1 MKKRRLLAKILV
13 IVMMMTLM
21 MQNTLPGYAK
31 ELNSSSV
38 AAEEFTEKSD
48 NLLSDSTELMPTIET
63 TADGESGNSGGDTAD
78 TSTTSAPE
86 MPDSEAADKPKTEI
100 TAGAEATGSEVVTT
114 DEYSSVKPEDE
125 LTTTD
130 DGNAGSETETNTQ
143 ANKDVAEVQE
153 KGEFTL
159 FAESNE
165 DAKDIGNLVDQSGV
179 TLSIISGSSETKIID
194 NGHPV
199 EGAPEIKVG
208 DKLKLSYEGNI
219 SPESMEQI
227 NAGDYFTIQLPDT
240 EYISTIEG
248 TYDLKTEDGE
258 VYATYTIAN
267 GALTVT
273 LTEVGASQS
282 EIDDGWIQ
290 ITGSAIKSGDNV
302 VISTNG
308 NVPIT
313 INIKPGSGGSGGGG
327 GNDAGQTEI
336 PDGKI
341 TFTKDGKQYDGKDIL
356 NWHLNVNYDGLRQ
369 MVSGENVS
377 QKNKVI
383 LVDTLPNEVAVD
395 MGSIYITAPIFVPTP
410 DGKMSGYSI
419 GYLRVT
425 PTVLYAEDGE
435 SYEHFYQRINT
446 FSSLSV
452 GVYENK
458 ILFGFGNLPG
468 NGVTYDS
475 NYIDS
480 LVASHVSSGDITEAQ
495 GSRLKEVYDSEGPT
509 EGQIVG
515 YDVSYDTN
523 VTGDSG
529 DYTNIAQLLW
539 NTDDEK
545 DAQYTIAYNSTSG
558 GASSRINVTVN
569 KVWNDQENKDGLR
582 PDQITIQL
590 YADEEEKGEPV
601 TVIPDADGN
610 WSYRWMR
617 LPKNQNGHAIEYTA
631 KEINIPDGYTSES
644 VKNADGSITITN
656 THAPETPAEDKTT
669 VSVKKNWVGPA
680 LDSATVSLLADGEPK
695 ESIVLNPD
703 KNWTYT
709 FENLPKYDSTNG
721 HEIAYTVSEE
731 PAENYSTAITWTAA
745 DGYTI
750 TNTIT
755 GKESIPVTKKWI
767 GPAADSV
774 TVKLMSG
781 DTEVA
786 SQVLNAGNH
795 WQYTFTD
802 VDKYDTAGNEIQY
815 TVKEDAVNGYSSSI
829 TGNIADGFVITNY
842 NTERISIPVTKKWVG
857 EAVGHA
863 EVDLKDESGNVVD
876 SAALTKENEWKATFS
891 DLPKYDSTDGHEIRY
906 TLSEKPMANYNP
918 VVTGDTATGF
928 TVTNTITGKVS
939 VGVTK
944 KWIGPDAGSATVRL
958 KDGETE
964 IDSAV
969 LNADNNWQ
977 HTFSDL
983 DQFDEEGKEIDYTIS
998 EDAISGYDTS
1008 IVEST
1013 PNGFTVTNTN
1023 LEKTS
1028 VDVEKRWVGPV
1039 KDQVTVTL
1047 LSDGT
1052 EKQSAVLTAESNWK
1066 TSFTDLPKYDSADGH
1081 EISYTVS
1088 ESPVD
1093 GYSSAISGTAK
1104 DGYTITNTITG
1115 KISIPVT
1122 KVWAGG
1128 TGDKAVVHLFANGN
1142 EIESLELNSSNKWQ
1156 HTFENLDQYKDG
1168 EEIRYTLTED
1178 SVSGYSTT
1186 ITYSQDKGFTV
1197 TNSKNGGGNH
1207 GGGHDHDHPNNP
1219 TTPTAPGSAATQSG
1233 TIRSPQTGDNSHMV
1247 LYLLLMIGSIVA
1259 LISDLIFLKEHKGA
1273 TR

>member
-1 MKKRRLLAKILV
+1 M
-13 IVMMMTLM
+13 
-21 MQNTLPGYAK
+21 
-31 ELNSSSV
+31 
-38 AAEEFTEKSD
+38 AEET
-48 NLLSDSTELMPTIET
+48 
-63 TADGESGNSGGDTAD
+63 
-78 TSTTSAPE
+78 
-86 MPDSEAADKPKTEI
+86 KPKTKICKYCKSEI
-100 TAGAEATGSEVVTT
+100 PADAKICPHCRKRQSGGKLKWIIIAFVVICIIAAASGGGDKPEKVASSTAETDSSASEAMTTAPSTSDAASTTAQTESTAEAESTT
-114 DEYSSVKPEDE
+114 DAESADDTFTIGDTVEYDGIQVTLSAAILSNGDGQFITP
-125 LTTTD
+125 D

-143 ANKDVAEVQE
+143 ANKDVAEVQ
-153 KGEFTL
+153 KAGEFKI

-165 DAKDIGNLVDQSGV
+165 GAKDIGNLVDQSGV

-208 DKLKLSYEGNI
+208 DKIKLSYEGNI

-383 LVDTLPNEVAVD
+383 LVDTLPNEVTVD
-395 MGSIYITAPIFVPTP
+395 MGSIYITTPIFVPTP

-468 NGVTYDS
+468 NGVAYDS

-495 GSRLKEVYDSEGPT
+495 GNRLKEVYGSEGST

-529 DYTNIAQLLW
+529 DYTNTAQLLW

-558 GASSRINVTVN
+558 GASSKINVTVN

-610 WSYRWMR
+610 WNYRWTR

-631 KEINIPDGYTSES
+631 KEINIPDGYVSES

-656 THAPETPAEDKTT
+656 THTPETPAEDKTT
-669 VSVKKNWVGPA
+669 VSVKKNWIGPEGDSVTVHLLADGIDTGKTLKLTKDSAWSGTFVGLRVYSETGEKIAYTVSEDPVSNYTSEITEDAENEFTITNTSVATTEVKVTKKWVGTA
-680 LDSATVSLLADGEPK
+680 LDSATVGLLADGELK
-695 ESIVLNPD
+695 ESIALNAD

-709 FENLPKYDSTNG
+709 FEN
-721 HEIAYTVSEE
+721 
-731 PAENYSTAITWTAA
+731 
-745 DGYTI
+745 
-750 TNTIT
+750 
-755 GKESIPVTKKWI
+755 
-767 GPAADSV
+767 
-774 TVKLMSG
+774 
-781 DTEVA
+781 
-786 SQVLNAGNH
+786 
-795 WQYTFTD
+795 
-802 VDKYDTAGNEIQY
+802 
-815 TVKEDAVNGYSSSI
+815 
-829 TGNIADGFVITNY
+829 
-842 NTERISIPVTKKWVG
+842 
-857 EAVGHA
+857 
-863 EVDLKDESGNVVD
+863 
-876 SAALTKENEWKATFS
+876 
-891 DLPKYDSTDGHEIRY
+891 
-906 TLSEKPMANYNP
+906 
-918 VVTGDTATGF
+918 
-928 TVTNTITGKVS
+928 
-939 VGVTK
+939 
-944 KWIGPDAGSATVRL
+944 
-958 KDGETE
+958 
-964 IDSAV
+964 
-969 LNADNNWQ
+969 
-977 HTFSDL
+977 
-983 DQFDEEGKEIDYTIS
+983 
-998 EDAISGYDTS
+998 
-1008 IVEST
+1008 
-1013 PNGFTVTNTN
+1013 
-1023 LEKTS
+1023 
-1028 VDVEKRWVGPV
+1028 
-1039 KDQVTVTL
+1039 
-1047 LSDGT
+1047 
-1052 EKQSAVLTAESNWK
+1052 
-1066 TSFTDLPKYDSADGH
+1066 LPKYDSADGH

-1128 TGDKAVVHLFANGN
+1128 TGDKAVVHLFADGI

-1219 TTPTAPGSAATQSG
+1219 TTPTNPNTPGSPTSPSMPSDGTTTITTNTPTAPGSAATQSG

-1259 LISDLIFLKEHKGA
+1259 LISDLIFLKKHKGA